1 MNKPDQRNGCLGH
14 ISLISMF
21 FLCLSAS
28 TSLANAPRTNSDE
41 AITLKLEAE
50 DFQFL
55 GNWTKG
61 GTYADCS
68 GRDFLFS
75 STGAEFPAATVIEI
89 PRKGR
94 YTLWVRTVDFPGD
107 RPGERYCTVSVG
119 PCLNSRPFGKSG
131 KAGWSWEKG
140 DVFDLSQGPVLL
152 TLRDN
157 PTVHYSRVD
166 AMILSNDRALIPK
179 GRLGDITAKNAKVI
193 NIDEDA
199 DSSPVKISPVSK
211 QAREN
216 PLARLKNEYLQVT
229 FIPAIRAGKKSVCPQ
244 LDVKTKD
251 GWVGPPLN
259 PSAESYQVVSAGDA
273 PPMQI
278 AGFHPKWPQ
287 VEETPVV
294 LELDGTRIETVKQPT
309 DNVIWNAGQ
318 GYEGIVR
325 SAKQTGPDRVVL
337 DFYPTDIGSLQA
349 VWQLLPGDRT
359 IRVEMTFTP
368 KTEGQYSLG
377 YFLFKRKSLAEV
389 QELLMPMIVQRKRF
403 PSQCYTLLQAACPT
417 PVSLMQTRV
426 SGQSLTWGISA
437 DPDGI
442 PFEFPVPIK
451 SHFGMHIRNP
461 QGQVQ
466 PSIYGPLIGTPGA
479 KGTTGRP
486 MRFAFR
492 VFVQPGD
499 WYAAYRMIADDVF
512 GWRDYRKNGHV
523 SLTQA
528 TLNMIDLY
536 TDDQHGGWWKRA
548 KAPYQVESKNG
559 STHSTPLTALS
570 LYYLTGDNELYRRR
584 TLPTLEFIL
593 SRDGPHFSPIP
604 EDTGGYAR
612 GSMRGPVDI
621 FGTTVFGGL
630 WQMSNRRTAAFAEIA
645 FPDNSVRMS
654 GTQQS
659 FQSHN
664 QAFDEW
670 LGRYLFTGEAAAL
683 EKAIEL
689 ADIYIARS
697 NEEPP
702 SRELG
707 IRPFF
712 LMSYVP
718 TWEGL
723 LRLYEVTGH
732 RRFLD
737 AAEKGARLVMTGMWT
752 QPTPISGNTT
762 IHPKGY
768 VHGDKMHLLLHKGE
782 HRYRIGWPRQDN
794 DTPEK
799 EVPGWL
805 VSNVGLG
812 FEQPTTY
819 TCKDNG
825 GRMILQTPWATAFL
839 RLALYTGDTQFETY
853 ARNAVLGRVGN
864 YAGYYYT
871 TFTDLMQNPDY
882 PFQGPDVGFIYYHH
896 LPVHLS
902 WTLDY
907 LISAAKLRSDGVIR
921 FPAIRQYGYAY
932 FDNLVYGHAPG
943 EIMGEKDAW
952 LWFKKDLVALD
963 NPQINYLMAHTQDSF
978 FLIMM
983 NESPEPEHVNV
994 TFQPANIAEGVKRFA
1009 SAKIIAGG
1017 KGKVPLSNNRGNIKI
1032 PARAMT
1038 VMAIENLDIH
1048 VSAHQVYAEPTP
1060 SVHPGFIKVNGDRSM
1075 EIRAAA
1081 IQIKPGPWQAYV
1093 WSTADSGSLKEI
1105 SLTYTIG
1112 SKTGIIKDT
1121 DYPYEFSVPV
1131 PAGRKAFRFRIQGI
1145 KTDSNSFHT
1154 QDNTIGVAGDITN

>member
-1 MNKPDQRNGCLGH
+1 MKNR
-14 ISLISMF
+14 SR
-21 FLCLSAS
+21 LSAVIL
-28 TSLANAPRTNSDE
+28 TLFVTTVMANAPRTNKDE
-41 AITLKLEAE
+41 TITLKLEAE
-50 DFQFL
+50 DFQFF

-68 GRDFLFS
+68 GRNFLFS
-75 STGAEFPAATVIEI
+75 SSGAEFPSATAIEI
-89 PRKGR
+89 PRKGK
-94 YTLWVRTVDFPGD
+94 YTLWVRTVDFPED
-107 RPGERYCTVSVG
+107 RPGQRYCTISVG
-119 PCLNSRPFGKSG
+119 RHLNSRPFGKSG

-140 DVFDLSQGPVLL
+140 DVFELSQGPVLL

-166 AMILSNDRALIPK
+166 ALILSSDKTFIPR
-179 GRLGDITAKNAKVI
+179 GQLDDITAKNAEIVD
-193 NIDEDA
+193 IDMGA
-199 DSSPVKISPVSK
+199 NSAPVQISPVSK
-211 QAREN
+211 QVRQS
-216 PLARLKNEYLQVT
+216 PLARLKNEHLQVT

-244 LDVKTKD
+244 LSVKTKK
-251 GWVGPPLN
+251 GWVSPPLN

-273 PPMQI
+273 PAMQI

-287 VEETPVV
+287 VKETPFV
-294 LELDGTRIETVKQPT
+294 LEVDGTRIETIHQPT

-318 GYEGIVR
+318 GYEGIVK
-325 SAKQTGPDRVVL
+325 SARQTGPKCIVL
-337 DFYPTDIGSLQA
+337 DFYTTGIGSLQA

-377 YFLFKRKSLAEV
+377 YFLFKRKSLEDV
-389 QELLMPMIVQRKRF
+389 QELLMPMMVQRKRF

-417 PVSLMQTRV
+417 PVSLMQTTL

-437 DPDGI
+437 DPGEI

-451 SHFGMHIRNP
+451 SRFGMHIRNP

-479 KGTTGRP
+479 KSKAGKP
-486 MRFAFR
+486 IQFALR
-492 VFVQPGD
+492 VFAQPGD

-512 GWRDYRKNGHV
+512 GWHDYRKNGRV

-528 TLNMIDLY
+528 ALNMIDLY
-536 TDDQHGGWWKRA
+536 MDDHYGGWWKRA

-559 STHSTPLTALS
+559 STQSTPLTALS
-570 LYYLTGDNELYRRR
+570 LYYLTGDDELYRRR
-584 TLPTLEFIL
+584 TLPTLEFVL
-593 SRDGPHFSPIP
+593 SRNGPHFSPIP

-612 GSMRGPVDI
+612 GSMKGPVDI

-630 WQMSNRRTAAFAEIA
+630 WQMSNRRTAAFSKIA
-645 FPDNSVRMS
+645 FPGKGVRMS
-654 GTQQS
+654 GTQRS
-659 FQSHN
+659 VHSHN

-670 LGRYLFTGEAAAL
+670 VGRYLYTGEAAAL

-689 ADIYIARS
+689 ADVYIAKS
-697 NEEPP
+697 NEKAP

-712 LMSYVP
+712 LMSYIP

-723 LRLYEVTGH
+723 LRLYEVTGQ

-737 AAEKGARLVMTGMWT
+737 AAEKAAHLVMTGMWT

-782 HRYRIGWPRQDN
+782 QRYRIGWPRKEN

-799 EVPGWL
+799 QVPGWL

-819 TCKDNG
+819 TYKENG

-871 TFTDLMQNPDY
+871 TFTDLMQNPNY
-882 PFQGPDVGFIYYHH
+882 PYQGPDVGFIYYHH

-907 LISAAKLRSDGVIR
+907 LISAAKLRSNGAIR
-921 FPAIRQYGYAY
+921 FPAVRQYGYAY

-943 EIMGEKDAW
+943 EIMGGKDAW
-952 LWFKKDLVALD
+952 LWFKKDLVTLD
-963 NPQINYLMAHTQDSF
+963 NPQINYLTAHTQHSF

-983 NESPEPEHVNV
+983 NESPEPENVNI
-994 TFQPANIAEGVKRFA
+994 TFQPSNIVEGGKRFD
-1009 SAKIIAGG
+1009 SAKIITGG
-1017 KGKVPLSNNRGNIKI
+1017 KGKILLSNNRANVKI
-1032 PARAMT
+1032 PARGMM
-1038 VMAIENLDIH
+1038 VLAIENLDIH
-1048 VSAHQVYAEPTP
+1048 VPAHQVYPEPAP
-1060 SVHPGFIKVNGDRSM
+1060 SDHPGFIKVKCDKSM

-1093 WSTADSGSLKEI
+1093 WSTADSGSLQEI
-1105 SLTYTIG
+1105 NLTYTIG
-1112 SKTGIIKDT
+1112 GKTGVIKDT

-1131 PAGRKAFRFRIQGI
+1131 PAGRTPFRFRIQGI
-1145 KTDSNSFHT
+1145 NREGNSFHT
-1154 QDNTIGVAGDITN
+1154 QESVIGVAGDITN